1 MPTTSNF
8 GWTTPADTDLVKDG
22 AAAIRTLGNGVDAS
36 LVDLKGGTTGQVLS
50 KATNTDLDY
59 TWITPNVGDITEV
72 QAGTGISV
80 ASGTGPIPVIT
91 NTATTTID
99 AEGDLL
105 VGDAADALQRLA
117 IGSNGNVLT
126 VDTAVDGKIKWAA
139 PAAGGV
145 NKNYLINGGFAI
157 AQRGTSFTASANN
170 DDAYTLDRWYIL
182 SDTNDVIDVTQDT
195 STVPTNGQFA
205 IALDV
210 ETVNKKFGIATI
222 IENKDCVGLIGNT
235 VTFSFKAKVS
245 ATTKLDNVK
254 AAIVAWSGTADTV
267 TSDIISAWN
276 VEGTNPTLIAN
287 ATYENSP
294 VNLNLTTSYASYS
307 VSAAVDT
314 ASTKNIIL
322 FIWSDVTDTTLGDFL
337 YIAESKLELG
347 STATAF
353 EYAGGTL
360 EGELAACQRYYY
372 LVVSND
378 SRGLI
383 ALGTYDGATVVS
395 APIKLAVTMRTDP
408 SLSITTGSN
417 YYVFRANAS
426 DDTFDS
432 LLLMGEVTTNTAG
445 VYTTSGVSGTG
456 GHAGN
461 LYTNNASASLAF
473 SAEL

>member
-1 MPTTSNF
+1 MAAGLGFKTFTT
-8 GWTTPADTDLVKDG
+8 GEVLTAADTNGYLMQGVLVFAD
-22 AAAIRTLGNGVDAS
+22 ATARDAAITSPQEGQMAYLKSDDGIYKYTGAS
-36 LVDLKGGTTGQVLS
+36 WTNIDTTGTS
-50 KATNTDLDY
+50 A
-59 TWITPNVGDITEV
+59 
-72 QAGTGISV
+72 
-80 ASGTGPIPVIT
+80 
-91 NTATTTID
+91 
-99 AEGDLL
+99 
-105 VGDAADALQRLA
+105 
-117 IGSNGNVLT
+117 
-126 VDTAVDGKIKWAA
+126 
-139 PAAGGV
+139 V

-157 AQRGTSFTASANN
+157 AQRGTSFTASNNN

-195 STVPTNGQFA
+195 TTVPTNGQFA

-222 IENKDCVGLIGNT
+222 IENKDVIGLVGNT

-245 ATTKLDNVK
+245 STTKLDNVK

-267 TSDIISAWN
+267 TSDIVSAWN

-294 VNLNLTTSYASYS
+294 VNLNLTTSYATYS

-360 EGELAACQRYYY
+360 QGELAACMRYYLKDGKVVVQDGY
-372 LVVSND
+372 AQNATNVLGKYYHSVSMRITPTITQTGAASFSSNTSATTFLVDANGSNE
-378 SRGLI
+378 
-383 ALGTYDGATVVS
+383 LGTNFYFLAGA
-395 APIKLAVTMRTDP
+395 
-408 SLSITTGSN
+408 SN
-417 YYVFRANAS
+417 
-426 DDTFDS
+426 
-432 LLLMGEVTTNTAG
+432 G
-445 VYTTSGVSGTG
+445 YTY
-456 GHAGN
+456 
-461 LYTNNASASLAF
+461 LYRPVEF
-473 SAEL
+473 GAEL